1 MLGRVPANQLWP
13 LISPLLSDP
22 VQGVRIRA
30 LALLAATST
39 ASQPAADRERFD
51 KAAAEF
57 VAAQR
62 LNADRPEA
70 RVTLANFLAQ
80 RGQTANAETEFKAAR
95 RLNPQFAPAAINLA
109 DLYRSLGREEE
120 GVTVLRDAV
129 STNPQDASLRYA
141 LGLALV
147 RQKKQSDALPELKRA
162 TELAPDQAHY
172 AYVYAVGLHSAGQ
185 ADDAIAVLK
194 DNLAKHPT
202 DRESL
207 LALVTFNR
215 DGGNIASALE
225 YAQRLAQIAPNDRR
239 IADLVET
246 LRRQIDAAPR

>member
-1 MLGRVPANQLWP
+1 M
-13 LISPLLSDP
+13 
-22 VQGVRIRA
+22 
-30 LALLAATST
+30 
-39 ASQPAADRERFD
+39 
-51 KAAAEF
+51 
-57 VAAQR
+57 
-62 LNADRPEA
+62 
-70 RVTLANFLAQ
+70 
-80 RGQTANAETEFKAAR
+80 
-95 RLNPQFAPAAINLA
+95 
-109 DLYRSLGREEE
+109 
-120 GVTVLRDAV
+120 LRDAV

-215 DGGNIASALE
+215 DGGNIVTRSGA
-225 YAQRLAQIAPNDRR
+225 R
-239 IADLVET
+239 
-246 LRRQIDAAPR
+246 AAPARSLE